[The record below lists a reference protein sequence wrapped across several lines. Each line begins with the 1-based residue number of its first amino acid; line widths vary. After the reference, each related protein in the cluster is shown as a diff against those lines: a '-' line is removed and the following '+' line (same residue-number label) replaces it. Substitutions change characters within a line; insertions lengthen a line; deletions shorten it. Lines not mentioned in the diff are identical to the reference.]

1 MWLPGLDVIRPEQFF
16 FRALAMR
23 SIRRSAVVLAAM
35 MFFVGGDVA
44 FAQQGYSVGFGW
56 LGGDSR
62 AMFRLFGSQ
71 GSTRGI
77 GSVSSTVTTLDGQ
90 GGYFAAGTLQP
101 FVTDV
106 IPVVGGQPRLTYSGT
121 MGPLPAGGASYGPSA
136 LAERVAR
143 LESQGEVLGQRRA
156 PVARGALPPDDE
168 SAPSAADTLAGDRST
183 AAEAVDSVAS
193 IRRQRAAAQA
203 EAFRVAAG
211 HFRDAAQAE
220 AAGQTAL
227 AIYHYKIAA
236 KDGDEAMRQQ
246 AAARLQGL
254 QGAERE

>member
-1 MWLPGLDVIRPEQFF
+1 
-16 FRALAMR
+16 MR

-35 MFFVGGDVA
+35 LFAVGGGSA
-44 FAQQGYSVGFGW
+44 ASAQQGYSVGFGW

-77 GSVSSTVTTLDGQ
+77 GSVSSSVTTLNGQ
-90 GGYFAAGTLQP
+90 GGYFAAGTLRP

-106 IPVVGGQPRLTYSGT
+106 IPVVGGQPRFTYSGA

-156 PVARGALPPDDE
+156 PVAHGALPSDDE
-168 SAPSAADTLAGDRST
+168 GEPSAADTLAGDRST
-183 AAEAVDSVAS
+183 AAEAVDSIAS
-193 IRRQRAAAQA
+193 IRRQRAAAAA

-236 KDGDEAMRQQ
+236 KDGDEAIRQK
-246 AAARLQGL
+246 AAARLHGL
-254 QGAERE
+254 QAGERE

>member
-1 MWLPGLDVIRPEQFF
+1 
-16 FRALAMR
+16 MR
-23 SIRRSAVVLAAM
+23 WIRRRAVVFVAM
-35 MFFVGGDVA
+35 LFAVGGGSVA
-44 FAQQGYSVGFGW
+44 SAQQGYSVGFGW

-71 GSTRGI
+71 GSTRGV
-77 GSVSSTVTTLDGQ
+77 GSISSTVTTLDGQ

-106 IPVVGGQPRLTYSGT
+106 IPVVGGQPRFTYSGT

-143 LESQGEVLGQRRA
+143 LESQGEVLGERRA
-156 PVARGALPPDDE
+156 PVAHGALPSEDE
-168 SAPSAADTLAGDRST
+168 GESNAADTLATDRST

-236 KDGDEAMRQQ
+236 RDGDDAMRQQ

-254 QGAERE
+254 QGVKRE